1 MRNILKKSI
10 LLVSACFMAHFSW
23 GQTYSHIGVSAGT
36 INVYSASNPG
46 ASSKFYKYQDGAY
59 LWRAASGHSFSTSNG
74 IKTQSS
80 QSGIVFYIDAPFDV
94 TPIVTYEASKNFED
108 VTATVYTI
116 SAADY
121 DKFFTGTNNNTQ
133 VTFSKQEYASKT
145 IVINAKAEFSETF
158 ASVPAGYYFI
168 VCTGTASNTYFKKL
182 TFVSSGPSKDAT
194 LSDLQVDGVT
204 IAGFDPNTTS
214 YNYTVPA
221 SATTAP
227 VLSATKHDT
236 KASDPVIT
244 QPTLPTV
251 GNPTTGTV
259 QVTAEDETTTK
270 TYTVTFT
277 RAEVSHD
284 ATLSDIQVD
293 GQSIGN
299 FNPATLSYT
308 VNIPYSQTTIP
319 VVTATTTN
327 AAAIANVTPAGS
339 VTGTATIVVTA
350 EDGTT
355 TKTYTVTFQ
364 KVTASTDATL
374 KSLSYNNTPVSGF
387 SPSTTSYSV
396 TLPAGSYPPNVT
408 AVANH
413 PYATVDVQQI
423 ASTSGTV
430 TVTVTAEDGQTT
442 KTYTIEF
449 SETACPTVPQTSL
462 SIHMPKVYEK
472 KIADGGY
479 GGQLIVFDRCEYE
492 VYYATYDANSNLSV
506 SVTPIRKTD
515 GITTNATSTAC
526 KASDGW
532 FEMSTSESK
541 SDFTMPGADEFQS
554 GSTAVHKLRNNGK
567 YTIHIQGYDQFS
579 FYGKE
584 NSGNGKYFEIHIDGV
599 KQTMSKSTSATIR
612 RFNIST
618 CEHVIEVIG
627 IGDSNEEFYGFSLR
641 LPQVP
646 KIEHLKGNDSTQVVL
661 QTMPINK
668 VVYTCK
674 YKYVEGAATR
684 LEWDGPAANGIT
696 LNAISGRLADT
707 LTLSGIADCPVGTYK
722 YILISTLNGVETS
735 RVTGTFIVKSD
746 IRSMTSINAEA
757 YQNEEMDQII
767 FKYYALDANDVH
779 LTWPGGK
786 PQGVDGYGTQQPG
799 EYVIGGIPTTIG
811 NYRFAITV
819 EGADTTI
826 NGKLTV
832 KELNYGENPV
842 LFLYKNDSAYTKNGV
857 YNYLKNGTIY
867 NPISRR
873 AKLDGLRTADQY
885 SKYKWI
891 LISEDVDADN
901 PEILALARG
910 EGNLPVLNMKAF
922 AYTQNRLNWGD
933 PNNGS
938 LTKEEGRFIT
948 VVRDDHPIFKAL
960 NKKRGDR
967 IQVLDSTGSKGL
979 MPISV
984 DYAGTLCL
992 ATARTRDINN
1002 YDGDG
1007 PEETFLHEIPANIH
1021 RNQKYLC
1028 LPIGQSGTNYLHA
1041 EGKRLIDE
1049 CIKYILGND
1058 ATIQLP
1064 DLAIKQFQV
1073 GSYTFLPE
1081 KDEDKIIVEVMA
1093 QDSDMLKTATPVVSL
1108 ASPLTHAYPSTTKK
1122 DGSIDLYH
1130 WTFGVQYIVS
1140 DYINKRSYDILVR
1153 LKTAEG
1159 IDEIEVGEWIHIY
1172 DIYGR
1177 KVATTNEDY
1186 RTMDLPRG
1194 MYILVTESGKTLK
1207 IMR

>member
-1 MRNILKKSI
+1 MRNILKSLFIVLGCLVAVEAIATNVVALAPNTYSLSSAPATSGSKKFNMNQNIYYGRNGGGLAGNNGVEVKSGSMVAFKIKDASTVKFKVRNSKTKSI
-10 LLVSACFMAHFSW
+10 TDTWTVKAISDADFA
-23 GQTYSHIGVSAGT
+23 GIIAQYDAGGNAATYYSNSSSELSTLTITHTGVTETYTNETS
-36 INVYSASNPG
+36 ILQPG
-46 ASSKFYKYQDGAY
+46 CYGFY
-59 LWRAASGHSFSTSNG
+59 LSGHTADGDFVTE
-74 IKTQSS
+74 
-80 QSGIVFYIDAPFDV
+80 IV
-94 TPIVTYEASKNFED
+94 
-108 VTATVYTI
+108 I
-116 SAADY
+116 SA
-121 DKFFTGTNNNTQ
+121 
-133 VTFSKQEYASKT
+133 V
-145 IVINAKAEFSETF
+145 
-158 ASVPAGYYFI
+158 
-168 VCTGTASNTYFKKL
+168 
-182 TFVSSGPSKDAT
+182 GPSKDAT

-221 SATTAP
+221 STTTAP

-244 QPTLPTV
+244 QPTMPTV

-355 TKTYTVTFQ
+355 KETYTVTFQ

-423 ASTSGTV
+423 ASTNGTV
-430 TVTVTAEDGQTT
+430 TVTVTAEDRQTT

-515 GITTNATSTAC
+515 GITNNATSTAC

-541 SDFTMPGADEFQS
+541 SDFTMSGADEFQS

-579 FYGKE
+579 FYGKD

-599 KQTMSKSTSATIR
+599 KQTMTKSTSATIR

-646 KIEHLKGNDSTQVVL
+646 KIEHLRGNDSTQVVL

-696 LNAISGRLADT
+696 LNAISGSLADT

-722 YILISTLNGVETS
+722 YILISTLNDVETS
-735 RVTGTFIVKSD
+735 RVTGTFVVKSD

-1081 KDEDKIIVEVMA
+1081 MDEDKIIVEVMA

-1108 ASPLTHAYPSTTKK
+1108 ASPLTHAYPTTTKK

-1159 IDEIEVGEWIHIY
+1159 IDEIEVGEWINIY